1 MTTLDSIVEEIKK
14 AESIVVLTHE
24 TPDGDAIG
32 SSLAMYNALKQ
43 IGKNVDV
50 IIPECPRN
58 FNFLTGYNEIKKEGK
73 ITNYDLA
80 ITVDC
85 ATIERLNGWQD
96 YFDRAN
102 VTINIDHH
110 TKNGMFADYNYVN
123 PASPACAQ
131 ILIIVLE
138 ALNIKINKEI
148 GECLLTGI
156 ITDTGG
162 FKYQGV
168 SSETFQFVAWLMQ
181 SGVNVSNV
189 YKKALQIKTKS
200 SFELEKIAM
209 NRLEFLEDGKIA
221 FTYITKQDEISV
233 NAETGDHEG
242 IVEKGRDVEGV
253 EVSVFLRQIE
263 DKTYKISLR
272 ANEHVNVSDVAM
284 VFGGGGHVKAAGCK
298 INGTPEQIKTT
309 LVKVIKKHIGI

>member
-1 MTTLDSIVEEIKK
+1 
-14 AESIVVLTHE
+14 
-24 TPDGDAIG
+24 
-32 SSLAMYNALKQ
+32 
-43 IGKNVDV
+43 
-50 IIPECPRN
+50 
-58 FNFLTGYNEIKKEGK
+58 
-73 ITNYDLA
+73 
-80 ITVDC
+80 
-85 ATIERLNGWQD
+85 
-96 YFDRAN
+96 
-102 VTINIDHH
+102 
-110 TKNGMFADYNYVN
+110 MFADYNYVN

-221 FTYITKQDEISV
+221 FTYITKEDEISV

>member
-102 VTINIDHH
+102 ATINIDHH
-110 TKNGMFADYNYVN
+110 TKNGMFADYNYIN

-181 SGVNVSNV
+181 AGVNVSNV

-233 NAETGDHEG
+233 NAEPGDHEG

-253 EVSVFLRQIE
+253 EVSAFLRQIE
-263 DKTYKISLR
+263 DKTYKVSLR
-272 ANEHVNVSDVAM
+272 ANDYVNVSDVAM

-309 LVKVIKKHIGI
+309 LVKVIKKYIGI

>member
-1 MTTLDSIVEEIKK
+1 
-14 AESIVVLTHE
+14 
-24 TPDGDAIG
+24 
-32 SSLAMYNALKQ
+32 MYNALKQ

-102 VTINIDHH
+102 ATINIDHH

-181 SGVNVSNV
+181 AGVNVSNV

-233 NAETGDHEG
+233 NAEPGDHEG

-253 EVSVFLRQIE
+253 EVSAFLRQIE
-263 DKTYKISLR
+263 DKTYKVSLR
-272 ANEHVNVSDVAM
+272 ANDYVNVSDVAM

>member
-181 SGVNVSNV
+181 AGVNVSNV

-233 NAETGDHEG
+233 NAEPGDHEG

-253 EVSVFLRQIE
+253 EVSAFLRQIE
-263 DKTYKISLR
+263 DKTYKVSLR
-272 ANEHVNVSDVAM
+272 ANDYVNVSDVAM